1 MFRSKKPKH
10 NDTESQPDANAAPP
24 ANAAAPAPATNT
36 AALPAAAAAHPPP
49 PLTPAEMEKL
59 KADAA
64 QTAEW
69 KDKCL
74 RTAAD
79 FDNFRKRAAR
89 EKIET
94 SKYATQQLL
103 GRLLPT
109 IDSFEA
115 ALQHADPAG
124 GSATV
129 QPLIDGLK
137 MTLAQLHAVLRD
149 AGVEVVN
156 AEGQH
161 FDPQLHEAVQH
172 IESDA
177 HPAGKVIQQLRKGYK
192 LSDRLLRPA
201 TVVVS
206 KGQPEPAQPAPAET
220 PADAGEATQPSAN

>member
-1 MFRSKKPKH
+1 MFRSQKSKRDNSDP
-10 NDTESQPDANAAPP
+10 QPAAATP
-24 ANAAAPAPATNT
+24 AGAAQAPAPAAPATSQ
-36 AALPAAAAAHPPP
+36 PAAPQ
-49 PLTPAEMEKL
+49 PAPADIEKL
-59 KADAA
+59 KAEAA
-64 QTAEW
+64 QAAEW

-74 RTAAD
+74 RVAAD
-79 FDNFRKRAAR
+79 LDNFRKRAAR

-124 GSATV
+124 GPAAV
-129 QPLIDGLK
+129 QSLIDGLK
-137 MTLAQLHAVLRD
+137 MTLAQLHSVLRD

-161 FDPQLHEAVQH
+161 FDPQVHEAVQH
-172 IESDA
+172 IESESHA
-177 HPAGKVIQQLRKGYK
+177 AGKVIQQLRKGYK

-206 KGQPEPAQPAPAET
+206 KGKTESPT
-220 PADAGEATQPSAN
+220 PDSADKAADTGTTTQPSAN

>member
-1 MFRSKKPKH
+1 MFRSKKTKH
-10 NDTESQPDANAAPP
+10 NNAESQPDAQAAPV
-24 ANAAAPAPATNT
+24 ADAAAPAPAANT
-36 AALPAAAAAHPPP
+36 AAPTPP
-49 PLTPAEMEKL
+49 PLTPAEIEKL

-64 QTAEW
+64 QAAEW

-109 IDSFEA
+109 IDNFEA

-124 GSATV
+124 GSAAV

-206 KGQPEPAQPAPAET
+206 KGQPEPAQPAPAEK
-220 PADAGEATQPSAN
+220 PAETGETTQTITN

>member
-1 MFRSKKPKH
+1 MFRSKKTKH
-10 NDTESQPDANAAPP
+10 NNSETQPDAQ
-24 ANAAAPAPATNT
+24 AAPAAESAAPAQPATP
-36 AALPAAAAAHPPP
+36 PAAAAPPP
-49 PLTPAEMEKL
+49 PSLPPAEIEKL
-59 KADAA
+59 KAEAA
-64 QTAEW
+64 QAAEW

-109 IDSFEA
+109 IDNFEA
-115 ALQHADPAG
+115 ALQHADPAA
-124 GSATV
+124 GSAAV
-129 QPLIDGLK
+129 QSLIDGLK
-137 MTLAQLHAVLRD
+137 MTLSQLHSVLRD

-206 KGQPEPAQPAPAET
+206 KGQPEPAQTAPAEK
-220 PADAGEATQPSAN
+220 PADASAATQPSTT

>member
-1 MFRSKKPKH
+1 MFRPKKTKH
-10 NDTESQPDANAAPP
+10 NDLESQPAENAAPA
-24 ANAAAPAPATNT
+24 ANAAAASVQAGAPQPAPTAT
-36 AALPAAAAAHPPP
+36 PPP
-49 PLTPAEMEKL
+49 PLTPPEIEKL
-59 KADAA
+59 KAEAA
-64 QTAEW
+64 QAAEW

-74 RTAAD
+74 RVAAD
-79 FDNFRKRAAR
+79 LDNFRKRAAR

-103 GRLLPT
+103 ARLLPT
-109 IDSFEA
+109 IDNFEA
-115 ALQHADPAG
+115 ALQHADR
-124 GSATV
+124 SASSTTV
-129 QPLIDGLK
+129 GALIDGLK

-206 KGQPEPAQPAPAET
+206 KGKPELPEPASSEKPG
-220 PADAGEATQPSAN
+220 DDNSATQPSTT

>member
-1 MFRSKKPKH
+1 MFRPKKTKH
-10 NDTESQPDANAAPP
+10 NEEPSQPGANAAPS
-24 ANAAAPAPATNT
+24 ATGNAAATTSPEAAAPPATT
-36 AALPAAAAAHPPP
+36 TT
-49 PLTPAEMEKL
+49 LTPAEIDKL
-59 KADAA
+59 KGEAA
-64 QTAEW
+64 QAAEW

-74 RTAAD
+74 RIAAEL
-79 FDNFRKRAAR
+79 DNFRKRAAR

-109 IDSFEA
+109 IDHFEA
-115 ALQHADPAG
+115 ALQHADPAAG
-124 GSATV
+124 AGAAQSLV
-129 QPLIDGLK
+129 DGLK
-137 MTLAQLHAVLRD
+137 MALGQLHTVLRD

-161 FDPQLHEAVQH
+161 FDPQMHEAVQY
-172 IESDA
+172 IESAD

-206 KGQPEPAQPAPAET
+206 KGKPEPPEAAAGEQ
-220 PADAGEATQPSAN
+220 PADAGEANTSKAN